1 MIRKPAPL
9 SPGATVALVAPSG
22 RSDPERL
29 ERGIELLQSWNLQVR
44 ILDRAD
50 PVRYM
55 AATDEVRAR
64 QLTEAFCD
72 PAVAA
77 VLAVRGGYG
86 ASRLHET
93 FDPSVV
99 AAHPKPF
106 VGFSDVSLL
115 LNRLVQEAE
124 VVSYHG
130 PMVAADLPR
139 LDAGARE
146 RFRRFLFDQDGW
158 WDGRV
163 REAWRAGTGEGP
175 LAGGCLSVLVTTL
188 GTPYEIE
195 TDGRVLFLED
205 VAEKPYRIDRM
216 LSHLRHAGK
225 LDRLAG
231 VVFGPML
238 DCDGGDGPGVL
249 REIVLD
255 VLSGTDFPILYG
267 LDAGHGSGN
276 VVLPLGC
283 RVRVDAGAARVDLL
297 EDAFDRRATR

>member
-1 MIRKPAPL
+1 MIHKPASL
-9 SPGATVALVAPSG
+9 EPGATVALVAPSG
-22 RSDPERL
+22 RSDPDRL
-29 ERGIELLQSWNLQVR
+29 AQGVELLESWGLRVR
-44 ILDRAD
+44 LFDCAD

-55 AATDEVRAR
+55 AAADEVRAR
-64 QLTEAFCD
+64 QLTDAFCD
-72 PAVAA
+72 PDIGA

-93 FDPSVV
+93 FDPSLV

-115 LNRLVQEAE
+115 LNRIVQEAG

-139 LDAGARE
+139 LPENARE
-146 RFRRFLFDQDGW
+146 RFRRFLFDEEGW
-158 WDGRV
+158 WDGRA
-163 REAWRAGTGEGP
+163 REGWRGGRGEGP
-175 LAGGCLSVLVTTL
+175 LVGGCLSVLVTTL
-188 GTPYEIE
+188 GTSYEIE
-195 TDGRVLFLED
+195 TDDRVLFLED

-225 LDRLAG
+225 LDRLAAL
-231 VVFGPML
+231 VLGPML
-238 DCDGGDGPGVL
+238 DCDGGEGSDLL
-249 REIVLD
+249 RDIVSD
-255 VLSGTDFPILYG
+255 VLSGTSFPILFG

-283 RVRVDAGAARVDLL
+283 RVGVDADAARVDLL
-297 EDAFDRRATR
+297 EDAFA